1 MICPSC
7 GAENIQGD
15 DNCANCGADLRTA
28 DIPQPSNTFE
38 QRLVAEPLSTLAGG
52 VPLSVTPSTP
62 AAEALRTMQ
71 QHEIGSLVVEHDG
84 RVVGI
89 FTEIDA
95 LAKLTDANLAGL
107 TMAELMTPDPVVLR
121 PDDSIAVAIHK
132 MAVGG
137 FRHIP
142 LVDNGRATA
151 VITARDV
158 FRHILD
164 VID

>member
-7 GAENIQGD
+7 GAENIQGED
-15 DNCANCGADLRTA
+15 SCANCGADLRTA
-28 DIPQPSNTFE
+28 DIPQPGSSFE
-38 QRLVAEPLSTLAGG
+38 QRLVAEPLAVLAGG
-52 VPLSVTPSTP
+52 APVTVSPETP
-62 AAEALRTMQ
+62 ATEALRLMQ
-71 QHEIGSLVVEHDG
+71 EHEIGSLVVERDG
-84 RVVGI
+84 KVVGI
-89 FTEIDA
+89 FTEVDA
-95 LAKLTDANLAGL
+95 LVKLTDRSAEGL
-107 TMAELMTPDPVVLR
+107 TMAELMTADPVVLR

-142 LVDNGRATA
+142 LVADGRATA
-151 VITARDV
+151 VVSARDV